1 MWLVICAHDC
11 AFNMNDL
18 TKFLG
23 VGSGNLRGADPEVM
37 EAIIGAKAGGVNL
50 FAILNDPDNKVKL
63 VMDQNLYTNFEFVG
77 FHPMQNDHTT
87 AIKREDVKKIIDISK
102 HEPLNV
108 DFTTLGGGAAADKK
122 EAPAPT
128 KKEAPAKKE
137 AGKPKKEEAKK
148 EGQHELGIEYTREG
162 NFSKWYS

>member
-1 MWLVICAHDC
+1 
-11 AFNMNDL
+11 
-18 TKFLG
+18 
-23 VGSGNLRGADPEVM
+23 
-37 EAIIGAKAGGVNL
+37 
-50 FAILNDPDNKVKL
+50 
-63 VMDQNLYTNFEFVG
+63 
-77 FHPMQNDHTT
+77 MQNDHTT

-108 DFTTLGGGAAADKK
+108 DFTTLGGGAAAEKK
-122 EAPAPT
+122 EAP
-128 KKEAPAKKE
+128 APAKKE